1 MVLLYNLWNMNEY
14 EEDTLQETGN
24 IKIVLENIWDDLV
37 FVGRILMAVTALGII
52 ALYHFW

>member
-1 MVLLYNLWNMNEY
+1 MNEY